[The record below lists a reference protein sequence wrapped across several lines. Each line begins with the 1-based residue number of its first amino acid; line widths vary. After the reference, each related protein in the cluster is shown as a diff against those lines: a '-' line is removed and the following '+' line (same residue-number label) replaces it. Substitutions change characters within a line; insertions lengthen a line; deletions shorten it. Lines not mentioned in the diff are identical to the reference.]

1 MEDNRLEITRAQWKG
16 WIDLITRKDDG
27 IVDQLNS
34 AAEDIKQA
42 SEHQTEAKWGTLPG
56 PAAFG
61 GKYKE
66 YLDAEHAALLQM
78 AKNAQ
83 SVAGHLQDALNEIAG
98 RDTVSASELDAVISG
113 LDADLAVIDSVYE
126 SEAMKKHW
134 KDNPGDDISAH
145 RNMPM
150 L

>member
-16 WIDLITRKDDG
+16 WIDLITREGDG

-34 AAEDIKQA
+34 AAEDISRA
-42 SEHQTEAKWGTLPG
+42 AEHQTEAKWGTLPG

-61 GKYKE
+61 STYKK

-78 AKNAQ
+78 ATNA
-83 SVAGHLQDALNEIAG
+83 SDVAKRLEDALAKISG
-98 RDTVSASELDAVISG
+98 TDTVSASELDAVISG
-113 LDADLAVIDSVYE
+113 LDAEISKIDSVYE

-145 RNMPM
+145 RNMPI

>member
-1 MEDNRLEITRAQWKG
+1 MEDNRLEITRAQWQG
-16 WIDLITRKDDG
+16 WIDLITRKGDG

-61 GKYKE
+61 SKYKK

-145 RNMPM
+145 RNMPFY
-150 L
+150 

>member
-34 AAEDIKQA
+34 AAEDIKQV
-42 SEHQTEAKWGTLPG
+42 SENQTEAKWGTLPG
-56 PAAFG
+56 PADFG
-61 GKYKE
+61 SKYKE

-78 AKNAQ
+78 AINAQ

-134 KDNPGDDISAH
+134 KDNPGDDLSAH
-145 RNMPM
+145 RNRPPY
-150 L
+150 

>member
-1 MEDNRLEITRAQWKG
+1 MEDNRLEITRAQWQG

-34 AAEDIKQA
+34 AAEDIMRA

-61 GKYKE
+61 STYKK

-83 SVAGHLQDALNEIAG
+83 KVADKLKKALDDISGSDAI
-98 RDTVSASELDAVISG
+98 SASALDTAIAG
-113 LDADLAVIDSVYE
+113 LDAELTTIDSVYE
-126 SEAMKKHW
+126 SEEMKKHW

>member
-16 WIDLITRKDDG
+16 WIDLITREGDG

-34 AAEDIKQA
+34 AAQDIKQA
-42 SEHQTEAKWGTLPG
+42 SEHQTEAKWSTLPG

-61 GKYKE
+61 SKYKE

-78 AKNAQ
+78 ATNAQ
-83 SVAGHLQDALNEIAG
+83 KVADKLKKALDDISGSDAI
-98 RDTVSASELDAVISG
+98 SASALDTAIAG
-113 LDADLAVIDSVYE
+113 LDAELTTIDSVYE

-145 RNMPM
+145 RNMPI

>member
-1 MEDNRLEITRAQWKG
+1 MR
-16 WIDLITRKDDG
+16 
-27 IVDQLNS
+27 
-34 AAEDIKQA
+34 A

-61 GKYKE
+61 STYKK

-78 AKNAQ
+78 ATNA
-83 SVAGHLQDALNEIAG
+83 SDVAKRLEDALAKISG
-98 RDTVSASELDAVISG
+98 TDTVSASELDAVISG
-113 LDADLAVIDSVYE
+113 LDAEISKIDSVYE

-145 RNMPM
+145 RNMPI

>member
-1 MEDNRLEITRAQWKG
+1 MEDNRLEITRAQWQG
-16 WIDLITRKDDG
+16 WINLITRAGDG

-34 AAEDIKQA
+34 AAEDIMRA

-61 GKYKE
+61 SKYKK

-83 SVAGHLQDALNEIAG
+83 KVADNLKKALDDISGSDAISASALDTAIAG
-98 RDTVSASELDAVISG
+98 LEAEIST
-113 LDADLAVIDSVYE
+113 IDSVYE
-126 SEAMKKHW
+126 SEKMKYFRANPQAELSEAT
-134 KDNPGDDISAH
+134 KDVGPY
-145 RNMPM
+145 
-150 L
+150 

>member
-34 AAEDIKQA
+34 AAEDIMRA

-61 GKYKE
+61 STYKK

-83 SVAGHLQDALNEIAG
+83 SVADKLKKALDDISGSDAI
-98 RDTVSASELDAVISG
+98 SASALDTAIAG
-113 LDADLAVIDSVYE
+113 LDAEISKIDSVYE

-145 RNMPM
+145 RNMPI

>member
-16 WIDLITRKDDG
+16 WIDLITREGDG
-27 IVDQLNS
+27 IVVQLNS

-56 PAAFG
+56 PADFG
-61 GKYKE
+61 SKYKE
-66 YLDAEHAALLQM
+66 YLDAEYAALLQM

-145 RNMPM
+145 RNVPM

>member
-1 MEDNRLEITRAQWKG
+1 MEDNRLEITRAQWQG

-61 GKYKE
+61 SKYKE

-113 LDADLAVIDSVYE
+113 LDADLATIDSVYE

>member
-1 MEDNRLEITRAQWKG
+1 MEDNRLEITRAQWKS

-34 AAEDIKQA
+34 AAEDIMRA

-61 GKYKE
+61 STYKK

-78 AKNAQ
+78 AINAQ
-83 SVAGHLQDALNEIAG
+83 SVAGHLQDALDEIAG

-113 LDADLAVIDSVYE
+113 LDSKLTAIDSVYE

>member
-1 MEDNRLEITRAQWKG
+1 MEDNRLEITRAQWQG

-34 AAEDIKQA
+34 AAEDIMRA

-61 GKYKE
+61 STYKK
-66 YLDAEHAALLQM
+66 YLDAEHTALLQM

-83 SVAGHLQDALNEIAG
+83 KVADKLKKALDDISGSDAI
-98 RDTVSASELDAVISG
+98 SASALDTAIAG
-113 LDADLAVIDSVYE
+113 LDAELTTIDSVYE
-126 SEAMKKHW
+126 SEEMKKHW

>member
-16 WIDLITRKDDG
+16 WIDLITREGDG
-27 IVDQLNS
+27 IVVQLNS
-34 AAEDIKQA
+34 AAEDIKQV
-42 SEHQTEAKWGTLPG
+42 SENQTEAKWGTLPG

-61 GKYKE
+61 STYKK

-83 SVAGHLQDALNEIAG
+83 KVADNLSVALEKISNTDM
-98 RDTVSASELDAVISG
+98 VSASELDAAIAG
-113 LDADLAVIDSVYE
+113 LNAELDAIDSVYE

-134 KDNPGDDISAH
+134 KDNPGDDLSAH
-145 RNMPM
+145 RNRPPY
-150 L
+150 

>member
-1 MEDNRLEITRAQWKG
+1 MEDNRLEITRAQWQG

-61 GKYKE
+61 STYKK

-78 AKNAQ
+78 AINAQ
-83 SVAGHLQDALNEIAG
+83 KVADKLKKALDDISGSDAISASALDTAIAG
-98 RDTVSASELDAVISG
+98 LEAEIST
-113 LDADLAVIDSVYE
+113 IDSVYE
-126 SEAMKKHW
+126 SEKMKRFRANPQLELSEAT
-134 KDNPGDDISAH
+134 KDVGPY
-145 RNMPM
+145 
-150 L
+150 

>member
-34 AAEDIKQA
+34 AAEDIMRA

-61 GKYKE
+61 STYKK

-83 SVAGHLQDALNEIAG
+83 SVADNLSVALEKISNT
-98 RDTVSASELDAVISG
+98 DMVSASELDAAIAG
-113 LDADLAVIDSVYE
+113 LDAEISKIDSVYE

-145 RNMPM
+145 RNMPI

>member
-1 MEDNRLEITRAQWKG
+1 MEDNRLEITRAQWQG
-16 WIDLITRKDDG
+16 WIDLITREGDG

-34 AAEDIKQA
+34 AAEDISRA
-42 SEHQTEAKWGTLPG
+42 AEHQTEAKWGTLPG

-61 GKYKE
+61 STYKK

-83 SVAGHLQDALNEIAG
+83 KVADKLKKALDDISGSDAI
-98 RDTVSASELDAVISG
+98 SASALDTAIAG
-113 LDADLAVIDSVYE
+113 LDAELTTIDSVYE
-126 SEAMKKHW
+126 SEERKKHW

>member
-16 WIDLITRKDDG
+16 WIDLITRAGDG

-34 AAEDIKQA
+34 AAEDIMRA

-61 GKYKE
+61 STYKK

-78 AKNAQ
+78 AINAQ
-83 SVAGHLQDALNEIAG
+83 SVAGHLQDALDEIAG

-113 LDADLAVIDSVYE
+113 LDSKLTAIDSVYE

>member
-34 AAEDIKQA
+34 AAEDIKQV
-42 SEHQTEAKWGTLPG
+42 SENQTEAKWGTLPG
-56 PAAFG
+56 PADFG
-61 GKYKE
+61 SKYKE
-66 YLDAEHAALLQM
+66 YLDAEYAALLQM
-78 AKNAQ
+78 AINAQ

-134 KDNPGDDISAH
+134 KDNPGDDLSAH
-145 RNMPM
+145 RNRPPY
-150 L
+150 

>member
-1 MEDNRLEITRAQWKG
+1 MEDNRLEITRAQWQG

-34 AAEDIKQA
+34 AAEDISRA
-42 SEHQTEAKWGTLPG
+42 AEHQTEAKWGTLPG

-61 GKYKE
+61 STYKK

-83 SVAGHLQDALNEIAG
+83 SVADKLKKALDDISGSDAI
-98 RDTVSASELDAVISG
+98 SASALDTAIAG
-113 LDADLAVIDSVYE
+113 LDAEISKIDSVYE

-145 RNMPM
+145 RNRPPY
-150 L
+150 

>member
-42 SEHQTEAKWGTLPG
+42 SEHQTEAKWGTLPS

-61 GKYKE
+61 SKYKE

-145 RNMPM
+145 RNVPM

>member
-61 GKYKE
+61 STYKK

-83 SVAGHLQDALNEIAG
+83 SVADKLNAALATISNT
-98 RDTVSASELDAVISG
+98 DMVSASELDAAIAG
-113 LDADLAVIDSVYE
+113 LDAELTTIDSVYE
-126 SEAMKKHW
+126 SEAKKKHW

>member
-1 MEDNRLEITRAQWKG
+1 MEDNRLEITRAQWQG
-16 WIDLITRKDDG
+16 WIDLITREGDG

-34 AAEDIKQA
+34 AAQDINRA
-42 SEHQTEAKWGTLPG
+42 AEHQTEAKWGTLPG

-61 GKYKE
+61 STYKK

-78 AKNAQ
+78 AINAQ
-83 SVAGHLQDALNEIAG
+83 KVADKLKKALDDISGSDAISASALDTAIAG
-98 RDTVSASELDAVISG
+98 LNAELDA
-113 LDADLAVIDSVYE
+113 IDSVYE
-126 SEAMKKHW
+126 SEEMKKHW

>member
-61 GKYKE
+61 SKYKE

-83 SVAGHLQDALNEIAG
+83 SVADKLNAALATISNT
-98 RDTVSASELDAVISG
+98 DMVSASELDAAIAG
-113 LDADLAVIDSVYE
+113 LDAELTTIDSVYE

>member
-16 WIDLITRKDDG
+16 WIDLITREGDG
-27 IVDQLNS
+27 IVVQLNS

-56 PAAFG
+56 PADFG
-61 GKYKE
+61 SKYKE
-66 YLDAEHAALLQM
+66 YLDAEYAALLQM
-78 AKNAQ
+78 AINAQ

-145 RNMPM
+145 RNVPM

>member
-16 WIDLITRKDDG
+16 WIDLITREGDG

-34 AAEDIKQA
+34 AAEDIMRA

-61 GKYKE
+61 STYKK

-83 SVAGHLQDALNEIAG
+83 SVADKLKKALDDISGSDAI
-98 RDTVSASELDAVISG
+98 SASALDTAIAG
-113 LDADLAVIDSVYE
+113 LDAEISKIDSVYE

-145 RNMPM
+145 RNRPPY
-150 L
+150 

>member
-16 WIDLITRKDDG
+16 WIDLITREGDG

-34 AAEDIKQA
+34 AAEDISRA
-42 SEHQTEAKWGTLPG
+42 AEHQTEAKWGTLPG

-61 GKYKE
+61 STYKK

-78 AKNAQ
+78 AINAQ
-83 SVAGHLQDALNEIAG
+83 SVAGHLQDALDEIAG

-113 LDADLAVIDSVYE
+113 LDSKLTAIDSVYE

-145 RNMPM
+145 RNMPI

>member
-61 GKYKE
+61 SKYKE

-98 RDTVSASELDAVISG
+98 RDTVSASELDAVVSG
-113 LDADLAVIDSVYE
+113 LC
-126 SEAMKKHW
+126 
-134 KDNPGDDISAH
+134 
-145 RNMPM
+145 
-150 L
+150 

>member
-61 GKYKE
+61 SKYKE

-78 AKNAQ
+78 AINAQ
-83 SVAGHLQDALNEIAG
+83 SVADKLNAALATISNT
-98 RDTVSASELDAVISG
+98 DMVSASELDAAIAG
-113 LDADLAVIDSVYE
+113 LDAELTTIDSVYE

>member
-34 AAEDIKQA
+34 AAEDIMRA

-61 GKYKE
+61 STYKK

-78 AKNAQ
+78 AINAQ
-83 SVAGHLQDALNEIAG
+83 SVADKLKKALDDISGSDAI
-98 RDTVSASELDAVISG
+98 SASALDTAIAG
-113 LDADLAVIDSVYE
+113 LDAEISKIDSVYE

-145 RNMPM
+145 RNMPI

>member
-1 MEDNRLEITRAQWKG
+1 MEDNRLEITRAQWQG
-16 WIDLITRKDDG
+16 WINLITRAGDG

-34 AAEDIKQA
+34 AAEDIMRA

-61 GKYKE
+61 SKYKK

-83 SVAGHLQDALNEIAG
+83 KVADNLKKALDDISGSDAISASALDTAIAG
-98 RDTVSASELDAVISG
+98 LEAEIST
-113 LDADLAVIDSVYE
+113 IDSVYE
-126 SEAMKKHW
+126 SEKMKRFRANPQLELSEAT
-134 KDNPGDDISAH
+134 KDVGPY
-145 RNMPM
+145 
-150 L
+150 

>member
-1 MEDNRLEITRAQWKG
+1 MEDNRLEITRAQWQG
-16 WIDLITRKDDG
+16 WIDLITREGDG

-34 AAEDIKQA
+34 AAQDIKQA

-61 GKYKE
+61 STYKK

-83 SVAGHLQDALNEIAG
+83 KVADKLKKALDDISGSDAI
-98 RDTVSASELDAVISG
+98 SASALDTAIAG
-113 LDADLAVIDSVYE
+113 LDAELTTIDSVYE
-126 SEAMKKHW
+126 SEEMKKHW

>member
-34 AAEDIKQA
+34 AAEDIMRA

-61 GKYKE
+61 STYKK

-78 AKNAQ
+78 ANNL
-83 SVAGHLQDALNEIAG
+83 SVALEKISNTDM
-98 RDTVSASELDAVISG
+98 VSASELDAAIAG
-113 LDADLAVIDSVYE
+113 LDAEISKIDSVYE

-145 RNMPM
+145 RNMPI